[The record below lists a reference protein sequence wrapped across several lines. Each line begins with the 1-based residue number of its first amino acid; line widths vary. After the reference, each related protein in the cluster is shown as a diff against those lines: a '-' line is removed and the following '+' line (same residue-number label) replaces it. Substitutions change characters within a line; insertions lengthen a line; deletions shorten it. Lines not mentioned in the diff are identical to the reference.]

1 MTNQSQEELEQE
13 QLEQRRTAAFCQLL
27 DAWATMD
34 TETRKKR
41 LGWLVGQLP
50 VVAIGQLERYL
61 EAYSKR
67 TAAPRPTRPAA
78 VVVGRG

>member
-1 MTNQSQEELEQE
+1 MTGEEQDLEA
-13 QLEQRRTAAFCQLL
+13 RRTAAFCQLL

-34 TETRKKR
+34 SDTRRKR

-61 EAYSKR
+61 EAYNRR

-78 VVVGRG
+78 AVVVGRG